1 MVDWDITATTILC
14 EAVDDEV
21 TLIVSKDGTVKCTGN
36 QKYANPD
43 KVTARELKQK
53 SKKLGRK
60 LACEGIDCARVTG
73 YREGLLGEK

>member
-36 QKYANPD
+36 QKYASPD
-43 KVTARELKQK
+43 GETARALKKK
-53 SKKLGRK
+53 SGKLGRK
-60 LACEGIDCARVTG
+60 LACEGMDCDRAAA
-73 YREGLLGEK
+73 YRDGLLGKK